1 MAPSTRELCGEPW
14 SLHPQ
19 LAERLHRTLV
29 QAETETG
36 LSWRIISGYRS
47 EERQE
52 ELRQEGRPTAPPGCS
67 THTRCPSEG
76 ADVAVS
82 TLPTGPVKATF
93 GRIATEN
100 GLRWGGGSP
109 VDDAGIPS
117 DWNHVDLGPVC

>member
-1 MAPSTRELCGEPW
+1 MVDACTLRAEPW
-14 SLHPQ
+14 SLHPE
-19 LAERLHRTLV
+19 LAERLAGTLD

-36 LSWRIISGYRS
+36 ISWRIISGYRS
-47 EERQE
+47 EQKQE
-52 ELRQEGRPTAPPGCS
+52 ELRRQGKPTAPPGCS

-76 ADVAVS
+76 ADVWPA
-82 TLPTGPVKATF
+82 TLPTRALKATF
-93 GRIATEN
+93 GRIAVEH